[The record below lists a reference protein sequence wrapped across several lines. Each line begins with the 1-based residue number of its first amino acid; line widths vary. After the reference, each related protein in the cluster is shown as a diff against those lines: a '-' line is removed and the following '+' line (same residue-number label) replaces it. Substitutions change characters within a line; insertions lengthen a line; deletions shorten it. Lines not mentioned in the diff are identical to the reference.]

1 MKKLLLLLF
10 VCPILTAQ
18 ATTYYFSSS
27 TGDDS
32 RSSTQAR
39 NSSTPWKTL
48 SKLNSIFGT
57 LQPGDKVL
65 LKRGDVFYGSITVKK
80 SGTSSSPI
88 TIADYGSG
96 DKPVITSLIKLT
108 GWVSKGNGVYES
120 YNSALGSTAKV
131 LLLNGV
137 QQELGRFPNSNATN
151 KGYLYFESHS
161 GTTSITDKEFKSSVN
176 WTGG

>member
-1 MKKLLLLLF
+1 MKTSLLLLF
-10 VCPILTAQ
+10 VCPFLTVNEA
-18 ATTYYFSSS
+18 TYYFSANS
-27 TGDDS
+27 GNDS
-32 RSSTQAR
+32 RSFSQAR
-39 NSSTPWKTL
+39 SSSTPWRTL

-120 YNSALGSTAKV
+120 YNSALGST
-131 LLLNGV
+131 
-137 QQELGRFPNSNATN
+137 
-151 KGYLYFESHS
+151 
-161 GTTSITDKEFKSSVN
+161 
-176 WTGG
+176 